1 MRARKRFGQNFLQD
15 PQLIAKIISAIN
27 IHPSDNI
34 IEIGPGRGALT
45 SHLVESNCHLTVVEI
60 DRDLAHDLT
69 LLYPGLN
76 VIEQDILKQDITE
89 LGADLRVIGN
99 LPYNISTPILFKL
112 LDHLPLIRDMHFMLQ
127 LEVVERISAEP
138 NSKAYGRLSVMA
150 QYYCDAE
157 RLLTVPPEA
166 FIPRP
171 KVNSAI
177 VKLTPKVQRD
187 VARDEHLFANLVNQA
202 FSMRRK
208 TLRNAL
214 KGYIADMSAYDTLEI
229 DPGRRPETLSL
240 SEFIALANH
249 AAENPP

>member
-89 LGADLRVIGN
+89 LGTDLRVIGN
-99 LPYNISTPILFKL
+99 LPLQYFHT
-112 LDHLPLIRDMHFMLQ
+112 DLI
-127 LEVVERISAEP
+127 
-138 NSKAYGRLSVMA
+138 
-150 QYYCDAE
+150 
-157 RLLTVPPEA
+157 
-166 FIPRP
+166 
-171 KVNSAI
+171 
-177 VKLTPKVQRD
+177 
-187 VARDEHLFANLVNQA
+187 
-202 FSMRRK
+202 
-208 TLRNAL
+208 
-214 KGYIADMSAYDTLEI
+214 
-229 DPGRRPETLSL
+229 
-240 SEFIALANH
+240 
-249 AAENPP
+249 